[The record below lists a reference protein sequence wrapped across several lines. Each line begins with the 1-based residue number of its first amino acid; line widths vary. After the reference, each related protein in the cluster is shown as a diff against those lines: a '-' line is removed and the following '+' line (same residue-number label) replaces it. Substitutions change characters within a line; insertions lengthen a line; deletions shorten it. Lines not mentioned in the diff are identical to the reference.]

1 MHLFVLVR
9 LTKLTVDSVV
19 QFPLGIVGNFLNFVL
34 GQKFEKLLLAICT
47 YDMCDCGVKC
57 VSKNSSSS

>member
-1 MHLFVLVR
+1 MLVR

-19 QFPLGIVGNFLNFVL
+19 QFPLSIVGNFLNFVL

-47 YDMCDCGVKC
+47 YVIALLMCQ
-57 VSKNSSSS
+57 